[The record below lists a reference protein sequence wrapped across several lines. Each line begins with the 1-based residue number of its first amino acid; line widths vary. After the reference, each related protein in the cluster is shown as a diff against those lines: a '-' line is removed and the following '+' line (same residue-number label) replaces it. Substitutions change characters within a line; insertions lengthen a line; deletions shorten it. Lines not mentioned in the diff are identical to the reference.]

1 MSDIMNRLGGQR
13 KTAVIDVPSD
23 WQTTGVVQSAG
34 EFSSK
39 NRQRPFFQLHVYP
52 H

>member
-1 MSDIMNRLGGQR
+1 MNRLGGQR
-13 KTAVIDVPSD
+13 NTAVIDVPSD

-34 EFSSK
+34 EFLSK

-52 H
+52 Q